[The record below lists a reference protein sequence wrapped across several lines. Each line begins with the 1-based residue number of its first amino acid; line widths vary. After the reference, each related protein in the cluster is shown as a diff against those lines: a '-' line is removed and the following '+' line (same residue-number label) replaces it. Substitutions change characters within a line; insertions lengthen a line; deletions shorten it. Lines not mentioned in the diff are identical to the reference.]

1 MRRPL
6 LVLAALAAAVAL
18 AACGRPQGQV
28 ADLPTG
34 PLTKDEYVDAFEASA
49 TGLAQRYG
57 VDDKARDTTDAQEA
71 DRVAR
76 LQRLLRAWADR
87 LAGLQPPAE
96 ARRAHARYVAG
107 VRGFATDL
115 DRARTALR
123 QGDRAG
129 ADRLLS
135 TGRIVSARTRA
146 DLVAARRAFHELGYE
161 IRNVDTAPV
170 ETQ

>member
-6 LVLAALAAAVAL
+6 FAVAAVVTALAV

-34 PLTKDEYVDAFEASA
+34 PLTKGEYVDAFEASA

-57 VDDKARDTTDAQEA
+57 VDDKARDATDAEQA

-87 LAGLQPPAE
+87 LGGLQPPAE
-96 ARRAHARYVAG
+96 ARRAHIRYVAG
-107 VRGFATDL
+107 VRSFAGDL
-115 DRARTALR
+115 DRARTALQR
-123 QGDRAG
+123 GDRAG
-129 ADRLLS
+129 ADRLIS

-146 DLVAARRAFHELGYE
+146 DLVAARRAFHDLGYE
-161 IRNVDTAPV
+161 IRNLDTAPV
-170 ETQ
+170 KTE